1 MNVEEKMGHRIHAR
15 QRWQPSRFAQERMK
29 AHSGIAGFSRRARR
43 VHEQRITLLPSAIY
57 LPELTPYETP
67 RPPERT
73 TMAVQREREPPDLIR
88 YSAVPAHA
96 TQWFPEA
103 GRA

>member
-1 MNVEEKMGHRIHAR
+1 MNEEERMGHRIHAR

-29 AHSGIAGFSRRARR
+29 THSGIAGVSCRARR

-57 LPELTPYETP
+57 LPELKPYETP

-73 TMAVQREREPPDLIR
+73 AMAVQCGSEPHNLIK
-88 YSAVPAHA
+88 YSAVSAHA
-96 TQWFPEA
+96 TQWLPEA
-103 GRA
+103 GCA